1 MQYGLCIRY
10 SKPFSEPLV
19 SSQVLLSR
27 GTTAKLKVFLRVQPK
42 LPKLRVRN
50 RTRDT
55 IVADRADVAGDSST
69 RRTGLLKRSGL
80 APGEGLW
87 IVPCEAVHTF
97 GMKFDIDVLFL
108 SKKRKDT
115 GLVKVL
121 KVAARM
127 PKRRLAWSLM
137 AHSVLELPAG
147 MVETTRTVKGDELE
161 LERFDG

>member
-1 MQYGLCIRY
+1 M
-10 SKPFSEPLV
+10 
-19 SSQVLLSR
+19 
-27 GTTAKLKVFLRVQPK
+27 
-42 LPKLRVRN
+42 
-50 RTRDT
+50 
-55 IVADRADVAGDSST
+55 
-69 RRTGLLKRSGL
+69 KRSGL